1 MGLSFVII
9 THAKGY
15 DAQKTSLRLNVTNRV
30 LVFLVTLFAT
40 FVYAEISA
48 QQTDISNQA
57 DDTRVTRWGKNLNT
71 DLVLP
76 DYPRPQM
83 IRNGEWLNLNGYWK
97 LDINNGDAN
106 GTPKTL
112 PILVPFPIESR
123 LSGVGIHQTTVT
135 YRKRF
140 RIPDNWPKNYRILLH
155 FGAVDWETVVHV
167 NGKNIGSHRGGY
179 DAFSFDIT
187 DALLPEAEQT
197 LVVTVTDPTE
207 QGSQP
212 RGNQS
217 TAKVRGQH
225 TSVTGIWQT
234 VWLEP
239 VPEVSIRRVQLTPDF
254 DGKSVKLQ
262 VFGEKLT
269 ENHVIN
275 AELFD
280 GEEFITRGY
289 GGTGGAMILR
299 IPEKQFKPWSPETPQ
314 LYRVKIAILENNQI
328 VDLVESYT
336 GIRKIEV
343 VPTPNGRA
351 TIFLNGKSYF
361 QKGVAGHGMWPDGLY
376 TAPSEEA
383 MRSDLTVARLCGFNM
398 IRKTAK
404 VEPELWYCLCDI
416 MGLLVWQEMPAGNNN
431 QASSTAQFD
440 AELGAVVRQ
449 LNNHPSVI
457 SWVLFQEG
465 VGEHNPQ
472 YYAEKIQQL
481 DPTRLLCVSSGSDEQ
496 TFGNVFDMYMMPDLL
511 PMMSQSQKAQTIGR
525 YSGIDLYV
533 SDQAWSTEHWGYS
546 SVNWS
551 SELIAEFERLTNA
564 MVEYRNQYDVSV
576 AVFHQLVDLEEE
588 TDGLVTYN
596 REKMIVLPEEINKQ
610 LEKLE
615 YAEK

>member
-1 MGLSFVII
+1 MPFVII
-9 THAKGY
+9 TRAKGY
-15 DAQKTSLRLNVTNRV
+15 DTQKTSLRLNVTNRV
-30 LVFLVTLFAT
+30 LIFLVIVVAVFGNAKLT
-40 FVYAEISA
+40 A
-48 QQTDISNQA
+48 QQVNVSNQ
-57 DDTRVTRWGKNLNT
+57 DDNTMITRWGKNLNP
-71 DLVLP
+71 DQVLP

-83 IRNGEWLNLNGYWK
+83 IRNGEWLNLNGFWE
-97 LDINNGDAN
+97 LEINNRNAN
-106 GTPKTL
+106 RTPETL

-167 NGKNIGSHRGGY
+167 NGKNIGIHRGGY
-179 DAFSFDIT
+179 DAFTFDIT
-187 DALLPEAEQT
+187 DALLTESEQT

-239 VPEVSIRRVQLTPDF
+239 VPEASIRRVQMTPDF
-254 DGKSVKLQ
+254 GGKSVKLQ
-262 VFGEKLT
+262 VFGENLT
-269 ENHVIN
+269 ENHVVH

-280 GEEFITRGY
+280 GDEFITRGY
-289 GGTGGAMILR
+289 GGTDGAMILR
-299 IPEKQFKPWSPETPQ
+299 IPEKQFQPWSPETPQ

-351 TIFLNGKSYF
+351 TIYLNGKPYF
-361 QKGVAGHGMWPDGLY
+361 QKGVTGHGMWPDGLY

-383 MRSDLTVARLCGFNM
+383 MRSDLTVARQWCGFNM

-404 VEPELWYCLCDI
+404 VEPDRWYYLCDI
-416 MGLLVWQEMPAGNNN
+416 MGLLVWQEMPVGNNN

-440 AELGAVVRQ
+440 AELRAVVRQ
-449 LNNHPSVI
+449 LSNHPSVVC
-457 SWVLFQEG
+457 WVLFQQG
-465 VGEHNPQ
+465 IGEHNPQ
-472 YYAEKIQQL
+472 YYNEKIQQL
-481 DPTRLLCVSSGSDEQ
+481 DPSRLLCVSSGSDEQ
-496 TFGNVFDMYMMPDLL
+496 AFGNVVDVFMMPDLQ

-525 YSGIDLYV
+525 FGGIDLYDN
-533 SDQAWSTEHWGYS
+533 DQAWSTEHWGYRE
-546 SVNWS
+546 VYKTT
-551 SELIAEFERLTNA
+551 ELHAEFQRLTDA
-564 MVEYRNQYDVSV
+564 IVEYRNQFDVSV
-576 AVFHQLVDLEEE
+576 AVYHQLVDLEEE

-596 REKMIVLPEEINKQ
+596 REKMIVLPDEIKKQ

-615 YAEK
+615 YAE